1 MFLRQYQDRIFSAY
15 RLTSGK
21 LLLIFFGGIAFGL
34 FQWRT
39 TGIGMI
45 PFGMF
50 FAIVAWMLW
59 MISHPTIPVKSKAA
73 KTVILSFGPISTWI
87 YISHLMFGMLYGQ
100 LLQETLTAR
109 FGTAE
114 PWLQP
119 VVVLVLSV
127 IGAVLFECACRWIR
141 KLRKK

>member
-1 MFLRQYQDRIFSAY
+1 
-15 RLTSGK
+15 
-21 LLLIFFGGIAFGL
+21 
-34 FQWRT
+34 
-39 TGIGMI
+39 MI

-100 LLQETLTAR
+100 LLQEPLTAR

-119 VVVLVLSV
+119 VVVLVLSL